1 MGDKKM
7 KIAVGCDHIVTDIK
21 DKVVKYLKEKGHEVI
36 DCGTYDFVR
45 THYPIFGRKVGVTVA
60 KGEADMGVCICGTGV
75 GINMAAEK
83 VKGVRGALVRDVQTA
98 VYAKEQLNAN
108 VIGMGGRVVGQGTIE
123 YILDAFIDAE
133 YKPTTEN
140 RAMIKKINGLIGK
153 NDTMEN
159 DAIFDDIQ
167 KKWDEGFYHD

>member
-21 DKVVKYLKEKGHEVI
+21 NKVVNYLKEKGHEVV
-36 DCGTYDFVR
+36 DCGTSDFVR

-60 KGEADMGVCICGTGV
+60 KGEVDMGVCICGTGV

-98 VYAKEQLNAN
+98 IYAKEQLNAN

-123 YILDAFIDAE
+123 FILDAFIDAK
-133 YKPTTEN
+133 YKPTPEN
-140 RAMIKKINGLIGK
+140 QALIKKINGLIGE
-153 NDTMEN
+153 NDTIEN
-159 DAIFDDIQ
+159 DAIFGEIQ
-167 KKWDEGFYHD
+167 KKWDKGFYHD

>member
-1 MGDKKM
+1 MR
-7 KIAVGCDHIVTDIK
+7 IAVGCDHIVTDIK
-21 DKVVKYLKEKGHEVI
+21 DKVVRYLKEKGHEVV

-98 VYAKEQLNAN
+98 IYAKEQLNAN

-123 YILDAFIDAE
+123 FILDAFIDAQ
-133 YKPTTEN
+133 YKPNTEN
-140 RAMIKKINGLIGK
+140 QALIKKIDVLIGE
-153 NDTMEN
+153 NDTIEN
-159 DAIFDDIQ
+159 DSIFGEIK